1 MGMDDGHE
9 GGEHDKEYR
18 LRQLYLAI
26 VMRYKEHIEE
36 HESLSI
42 AALPSMVTVKNEK
55 VIAKAQEIINSFS
68 SYDYDR
74 DFYDASMHA
83 FEFVKDSIA
92 EVVLPVQFW
101 LLPEETLSFMMGDL
115 LDRNILL
122 CALLVRLGNPSAKV
136 FVKIKGTARDSFVH
150 CEFNNK
156 VYILDLGSGIREV
169 DSKKAML
176 DSLGIDDDTT
186 AYEFNNQS
194 YADVA

>member
-1 MGMDDGHE
+1 MGTEDGHE
-9 GGEHDKEYR
+9 GRELNKEYR

-26 VMRYKEHIEE
+26 VSRYKEHIEE

-42 AALPSMVTVKNEK
+42 AELPSLVTVKNEK
-55 VIAKAQEIINSFS
+55 VIAKAQEIIDGFS
-68 SYDYDR
+68 TYDYDS
-74 DFYDASMHA
+74 DFYNASMRA
-83 FEFVKDSIA
+83 FEFVKDSID

-136 FVKIKGTARDSFVH
+136 FVKIKGSARDSFVY

-156 VYILDLGSGIREV
+156 VYIMDISSGIREF

-176 DSLGIDDDTT
+176 DSLGIDDETT

>member
-1 MGMDDGHE
+1 MGMDDGNE
-9 GGEHDKEYR
+9 GRDANKEHR
-18 LRQLYLAI
+18 LHQLYLAI
-26 VMRYKEHIEE
+26 VMRYKAHIEE

-42 AALPSMVTVKNEK
+42 AELPSLVTVKDEK
-55 VIAKAQEIINSFS
+55 VIAKAQEIIGGFTTF
-68 SYDYDR
+68 DYNR
-74 DFYDASMHA
+74 DFYDASTRA

-101 LLPEETLSFMMGDL
+101 LLPEETLSFMVGDL

-136 FVKIKGTARDSFVH
+136 FVKIKGSSRDSFVYY
-150 CEFNNK
+150 EFNNK
-156 VYILDLGSGIREV
+156 VYIMDIGSGIREFE
-169 DSKKAML
+169 SKKSMI
-176 DSLGIDDDTT
+176 DSMGIDDDTT

>member
-1 MGMDDGHE
+1 MGMDDEHE
-9 GGEHDKEYR
+9 GGSLDKEYR

-26 VMRYKEHIEE
+26 VMRYKAHIEE

-42 AALPSMVTVKNEK
+42 AELPSMVTVKNDK
-55 VIAKAQEIINSFS
+55 VIAKAQEITNKFA

-74 DFYDASMHA
+74 DFYDASMQVFA
-83 FEFVKDSIA
+83 FVKDSIA
-92 EVVLPVQFW
+92 EIVLPVQFW
-101 LLPEETLSFMMGDL
+101 LLPEETLTFLMGDL

-136 FVKIKGTARDSFVH
+136 FVKIKDTTRGSFVY

-156 VYILDLGSGIREV
+156 VYVLDISSGIKEF
-169 DSKKAML
+169 DSKKTML